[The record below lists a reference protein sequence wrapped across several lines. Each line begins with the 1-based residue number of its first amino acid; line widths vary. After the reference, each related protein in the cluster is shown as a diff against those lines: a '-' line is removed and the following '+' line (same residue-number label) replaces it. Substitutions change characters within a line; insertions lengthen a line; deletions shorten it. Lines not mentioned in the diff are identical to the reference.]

1 MVFGFF
7 PHLGEMTLI
16 GLLFKF
22 QGKAKSLFH
31 NEKVQKTRAKP
42 HNNVNSQSL
51 CVRYKS
57 KHRTLMTHL
66 NLLAIPFKRQE
77 STEWGSNLLKITQP
91 VSRRVW
97 IQTQK
102 VWLESEIL
110 MTTLNHPLARECEK
124 TPLHRG
130 RKDITGVTPGVGG
143 LDCQATVKGASTGN
157 WQTGPHNGGM
167 AGSKERLPRGPFQ
180 PTRHTAPQKPR
191 SVPAFGQP
199 ITCKAPAGHAAQ

>member
-1 MVFGFF
+1 
-7 PHLGEMTLI
+7 MTLI

-167 AGSKERLPRGPFQ
+167 AGSKERLPRGHFQ